1 MRNHLLYTWI
11 TGIFL
16 LIASSGMS
24 APLPDDQPQ
33 KVQIALLLDTSGSM
47 DDLLDHA
54 KANFWFMVDE
64 IMSNY
69 DGYYMPEVEVALYEY
84 GRNGLG
90 RENAFIRMVT
100 PLTYDLDWVS
110 DELYRLEARN
120 DLFREDFEYCGEA
133 IMRAAQELDWSYS
146 RNDLKMIFIAGNESF
161 TQGRT
166 SYTRA
171 IDQAVDRG
179 IIVNT
184 IFAGDYSKGVYL
196 KWEKAAHLGYGQYSN
211 LDFNHSGDYYH
222 YETYYDSDIIALNEY
237 YNNTYIPYGADGYT
251 YWDRS
256 IRQDRYAR
264 NSGNVYICVRT
275 IVKTRPW
282 YNRYRWDLINAL
294 DHGWVRIEHI
304 HDNDLP
310 PYMRGLTLAEKRAI
324 IEKKRRERENY
335 RNQILTLS
343 QSRREEVRKKE
354 YRRVD
359 TNPRGAGIDR
369 IVSQSVNQRAV
380 RQPDPNPGARQERYQ
395 NPVNRYERPNQNE
408 LENRNRQDEINRER
422 REAEVIQQRNRQDEI
437 NRERREA
444 EVIQQRQRQDE
455 INRERREAEALQ
467 QRQRQDEINRQR
479 REAEAL
485 QQRQR
490 QDEINRQRRE
500 TEARQRQE
508 QINRQQQERREAEVR
523 QQQQQRER
531 QDQINRQKQE
541 TQSRQQ
547 NQQINTQQ
555 NQRNQNTTL
564 NTRRKNN
571 Q

>member
-310 PYMRGLTLAEKRAI
+310 PYLRGLTLAEKRAI

-395 NPVNRYERPNQNE
+395 NPANRYERPNQNRNE

-455 INRERREAEALQ
+455 INRERREAEVIQ
-467 QRQRQDEINRQR
+467 QRNRQDEINR
-479 REAEAL
+479 
-485 QQRQR
+485 
-490 QDEINRQRRE
+490 
-500 TEARQRQE
+500 
-508 QINRQQQERREAEVR
+508 ERREAEV
-523 QQQQQRER
+523 
-531 QDQINRQKQE
+531 
-541 TQSRQQ
+541 
-547 NQQINTQQ
+547 
-555 NQRNQNTTL
+555 
-564 NTRRKNN
+564 
-571 Q
+571 